1 MELLRILE
9 GVRTP
14 FFDTFFSLLT
24 KLGEETTLIL
34 IALFLVWCV
43 DKKHGYHLFAVG
55 FFGLTVNQ
63 FLKMTARVP
72 RPWVKDPSFT
82 IVESAREGATGYSF
96 PSGHTQISVSLYGS
110 MARILKAPVVR
121 IVAMILALLIPFSR
135 LYLGVHTLADVL
147 VSAVIATA
155 LIFAVHPIIYKKFEN
170 KKAMNLLFL
179 AMTLC
184 GLFYVLYITFF
195 PFPSD
200 VDAVHL
206 ADAAANGYKMFGAIV
221 ALWVSYLIDLR
232 YIRFDTKAVWWA
244 QGVKFIFGAVF
255 FLILRIVLK
264 ALLPSGLIF
273 GGVRYFLLVLYG
285 MTLWPMTFKY
295 FPKK

>member
-1 MELLRILE
+1 MELLRAIE
-9 GVRTP
+9 SVRTP
-14 FFDTFFSLLT
+14 FFDVFFSYLT
-24 KLGEETTLIL
+24 KLGEETFLLL

-110 MARILKAPVVR
+110 
-121 IVAMILALLIPFSR
+121 VAKNIKIRSLRAISIILAILIPFSR
-135 LYLGVHTLADVL
+135 LYLGVHTLTDVL
-147 VSAVIATA
+147 VSAVVALV
-155 LIFAVHPIIYKKFEN
+155 LIFAIHPVIYRRFEN
-170 KKAMNLLFL
+170 PKAMNALF
-179 AMTLC
+179 ACMTAV
-184 GLFYVLYITFF
+184 GLSYVLYVTYF
-195 PFPSD
+195 PFPAD
-200 VDAVHL
+200 VDMVHL
-206 ADAAANGYKMFGAIV
+206 TDAAANGYKMFGAIV

-244 QGVKFIFGAVF
+244 QVVKFILGAVF
-255 FLILRIVLK
+255 FLVLRIALK

-285 MTLWPMTFKY
+285 MTLWPMTFKF
-295 FPKK
+295 FPKQ

>member
-1 MELLRILE
+1 MELLRVLE
-9 GVRTP
+9 TIRTP

-24 KLGEETTLIL
+24 KLGEETVLLL

-63 FLKMTARVP
+63 FLKMTTRVP

-82 IVESAREGATGYSF
+82 IVESARAGATGYSF
-96 PSGHTQISVSLYGS
+96 PSGHTQVSVSLYGS
-110 MARILKAPVVR
+110 MARFCKSRAVR
-121 IVAMILALLIPFSR
+121 IVSLLLAILIPFSR

-147 VSAVIATA
+147 ASVVIATT
-155 LIFAVHPIIYKKFEN
+155 LIFVIHPIIYKNFEN
-170 KKAMNLLFL
+170 KKAMNLLFSAMALSGL
-179 AMTLC
+179 A
-184 GLFYVLYITFF
+184 YVLYITYF
-195 PFPSD
+195 PFPTD
-200 VDAVHL
+200 VDTVHL
-206 ADAAANGYKMFGAIV
+206 ADAAENGYKMFGAILG
-221 ALWVSYLIDLR
+221 LWVSYLIDLR

-244 QGVKFIFGAVF
+244 QMLKFILGAVF
-255 FLILRIVLK
+255 FLILRMALK

-273 GGVRYFLLVLYG
+273 GAVRYFLLVIYG

-295 FPKK
+295 FPQK